1 MTGVVFV
8 DTNVFV
14 YARDSAQAHKQ
25 AVAARWLEQLWQ
37 EQSGRTSMQVL
48 SELHVTL
55 TRKLKPGMSPEDAW
69 DDVEALLA
77 WDPQP
82 LDRELMLRARRLEA
96 RYRLSWWDSL
106 IVAAAQLQDCETLL
120 TEDLQDGMV
129 FEQVTVRSPFR
140 HRAEEARPA
149 YPIESGV
156 ARRHRRPGRPKKA
169 GTAGAGRS
177 Q

>member
-1 MTGVVFV
+1 MSGMVFV

-14 YARDSAQAHKQ
+14 YVRDSAQAQKQ
-25 AVAARWLEQLWQ
+25 AIAAQWLEKLWR

-55 TRKLKPGMSPEDAW
+55 TRKLKPGMRPEDAW

-82 LDRELMLRARRLEA
+82 LDRELMLRARKLEA

-106 IVAAAQLQDCETLL
+106 IVAAAQLQDCNTLL

-129 FEQVTVRSPFR
+129 FEQVMVRSPFR

-149 YPIESGV
+149 YLIESGV
-156 ARRHRRPGRPKKA
+156 LRRHRRPGRPRKA
-169 GTAGAGRS
+169 ATTPA
-177 Q
+177 